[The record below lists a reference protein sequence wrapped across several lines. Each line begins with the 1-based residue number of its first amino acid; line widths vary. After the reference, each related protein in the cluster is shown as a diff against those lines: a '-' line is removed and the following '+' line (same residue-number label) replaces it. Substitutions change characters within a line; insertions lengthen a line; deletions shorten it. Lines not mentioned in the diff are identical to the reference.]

1 MGGMAEAITK
11 DLKGIGIAQEVINFA
26 VETVSTF
33 AGKVG
38 YPFKLATKL
47 IQDGME
53 LALYAIKVC
62 TDRKALQDYFFTTA
76 DGQRTVN
83 KLKVGFDNSKSEG
96 SKSAEKNS
104 RKIDTVMKDYNYKT
118 QLSNVDMVDVISDS
132 MGYEHTS
139 ELVEDVGMNMA
150 QSLVFCASKFNP
162 MMETKIMA
170 MTVMTVMG
178 MSKQDIGNTS
188 PDVTRR
194 LFEKFKMAR

>member
-1 MGGMAEAITK
+1 
-11 DLKGIGIAQEVINFA
+11 
-26 VETVSTF
+26 
-33 AGKVG
+33 
-38 YPFKLATKL
+38 
-47 IQDGME
+47 
-53 LALYAIKVC
+53 
-62 TDRKALQDYFFTTA
+62 
-76 DGQRTVN
+76 
-83 KLKVGFDNSKSEG
+83 G

-150 QSLVFCASKFNP
+150 QSLVFCASKFNL